1 MATLPGFGPAGDH
14 NFGIGDLSQT
24 STDELIGYP
33 SSRNAPVLSKSKEYY
48 FVLDPFQLAYQ
59 NCRAG
64 ISSKEYFLKRANT
77 WNWNLSDTVYLSKKP
92 IKVGFHILAGLDSLN
107 RFVYCADA
115 NNNNDYSD
123 DAILPL
129 LPKGRY
135 ADAIVSTSVP
145 VAFDYYL
152 GGEIHNEKLLCN
164 ISGSSSSNISFGFPQ
179 FRYHK
184 FKVDGESYLLA
195 AEIDPNGKMIYLVPD
210 QPNFSSMGLNKA
222 IKLNQHL
229 TINGKDFIFKSSRG
243 LGNQIVLEGQDID
256 GYEPVIVKSP
266 KAASVKS
273 NNTVSAQTGF
283 RAPEIKGKLINGK
296 TGGEMLS
303 LSQLKGK
310 YVFVDFWS
318 TTCIPCI
325 AEFPNIK
332 KAYGMFGR
340 DKFEIIGVVDERQT
354 GKTVAL
360 ISKHNANWPTM
371 LVGAGTVTTGYNI
384 YSYPTSFLIDPDGY
398 IVAQDLRGE
407 ELVNFLSAKIVG
419 K

>member
-1 MATLPGFGPAGDH
+1 
-14 NFGIGDLSQT
+14 
-24 STDELIGYP
+24 
-33 SSRNAPVLSKSKEYY
+33 
-48 FVLDPFQLAYQ
+48 
-59 NCRAG
+59 
-64 ISSKEYFLKRANT
+64 
-77 WNWNLSDTVYLSKKP
+77 
-92 IKVGFHILAGLDSLN
+92 
-107 RFVYCADA
+107 
-115 NNNNDYSD
+115 
-123 DAILPL
+123 
-129 LPKGRY
+129 
-135 ADAIVSTSVP
+135 VP